1 MGPVRDNDRRKARQ
15 QALGIE
21 RMTASF
27 GPVDLTYGD
36 ITVNFCDPTFQI
48 GMQYGQTG
56 LGTLGLAQRIAAYA
70 LFANRVIVPSRYL
83 LQNGDTFD
91 AISQMLPLLEDG
103 IVVPDLRQDCDSFV
117 SFVEN
122 GGAGRDDGLYEE
134 HLECA
139 RFLYRHLLCSNST
152 AETRE

>member
-1 MGPVRDNDRRKARQ
+1 
-15 QALGIE
+15 
-21 RMTASF
+21 MTASF